1 MSDGGSIQA
10 KAITG
15 VYEETGN
22 GSIEEKPIRPFYRK
36 TVDVG
41 PIRGEAMAG
50 L

>member
-10 KAITG
+10 KAITV

-22 GSIEEKPIRPFYRK
+22 GSIGEKPISPIYRRPLR
-36 TVDVG
+36 T
-41 PIRGEAMAG
+41 G